1 MGQITRRQFIL
12 GASTLLAAPLARPQG
27 IKDARIGWLQ
37 TNPRRTAQFP
47 DLFSAA
53 MAKAGWVEGRNL
65 TIDWRFADGNLD
77 QLPRLAAGLVD
88 SRSQVIVA
96 ALNHEAAAAR
106 KVTRST
112 PIVVVGASDPVKV
125 GFAQSLARPGG
136 NVTGVMAGDPSFSA
150 KSAEIMAQ
158 ILPGMRRFASMYSD
172 GPGYDAYVDAIERAN
187 RAVGIETF
195 RFPITR
201 PEEVRVALE
210 SIKQLRVGALRV
222 ALGGPVGTKL
232 DEILSFVSENRIPSI
247 FSNSQAVERGGFVS
261 YIPRYEELTGRAAA
275 IVDRILKGANPA
287 EIPFEYVTRYEL
299 LINLK
304 TAKHLGITVPQPV
317 LLRADRV
324 IE

>member
-1 MGQITRRQFIL
+1 
-12 GASTLLAAPLARPQG
+12 
-27 IKDARIGWLQ
+27 
-37 TNPRRTAQFP
+37 
-47 DLFSAA
+47 

-65 TIDWRFADGNLD
+65 TIDWRFADGKLD
-77 QLPRLAAGLVD
+77 QLPRLAAELVE
-88 SRSQVIVA
+88 SGSQVIVA
-96 ALNHEAAAAR
+96 ALNFEAAAAR

-136 NVTGVMAGDPSFSA
+136 NVTGVNSGDPAFAA
-150 KSAEIMAQ
+150 KGAEIMAQ
-158 ILPGMRRFASMYSD
+158 ILPGMRRFATMYSD
-172 GPGYDAYVDAIERAN
+172 SPGFDAYIDAVERAN
-187 RAVGIETF
+187 GAAGIETF

-201 PEEVRVALE
+201 PEEVSVALE

-232 DEILSFVSENRIPSI
+232 EEILAFVSENRIPSY
-247 FSNSQAVERGGFVS
+247 FTNSQAVERGGFVS

-275 IVDRILKGANPA
+275 IVDKILKGANPA

-304 TAKHLGITVPQPV
+304 TAKHLGITVPQSV